1 MAERKP
7 AFERIQATVK
17 KTAATLKRA
26 DVDFA
31 LAGGVACWARGG
43 PAAAQDVD
51 FMVRPSQAEQAL
63 DALAEAGL
71 SVERPPEEWLYKAW
85 NDEILVDLIFEP
97 MGLVVDDD
105 LFGRCDVLD
114 VLGISIPVM
123 RVEDVLTAK
132 LLAMH
137 EHYLDYE
144 PLIDIA
150 RSLRE
155 QIDWAELR
163 ERTKESPYARA
174 FFVIA
179 AGLGLSDERPEEPVH
194 PGGLAPEARR
204 ANTVE

>member
-7 AFERIQATVK
+7 AFERIKATLT
-17 KTAATLKRA
+17 KTAAALKRA
-26 DVDFA
+26 EVDFA

-43 PAAAQDVD
+43 PAFAHDVD
-51 FMVRPSQAEQAL
+51 YMVRPEHAER
-63 DALAEAGL
+63 ALAALADAGL
-71 SVERPPEEWLYKAW
+71 ETERPPEEWLYKAW
-85 NDEILVDLIFEP
+85 DDDILVDLIFQP
-97 MGLVVDDD
+97 MGLVVDDA
-105 LFGRCDVLD
+105 LLERCDVLD

-123 RVEDVLTAK
+123 QVEDVLTAK

-144 PLIDIA
+144 PLIDIV

-163 ERTKESPYARA
+163 ERTNASPYARA

-194 PGGLAPEARR
+194 PGGMAPKRR
-204 ANTVE
+204 RTSGSG